1 LLSQTISHYR
11 LLTRLGTSLIGEVYL
26 AEDTHLGRT
35 VALTLLPE
43 WYDVER
49 MQRVAR
55 ECRAISALNHPNI
68 RTIYDV
74 GQHKSQYFIV
84 TEYVD
89 GQTMRDYLSH
99 TRLKVEEVIDAALQI
114 LAGLAA
120 AHSAGVLH
128 RDLRPDNIVLR
139 PDGFVKILD
148 FGLAKLV
155 EQDAMMVALGE
166 ARQITED
173 LHEEKIKTESE
184 EASDDDDSLD
194 PYKTQPLAIPATHRL
209 NLAAL
214 EKVGAG
220 ATGLWWSPGTIGYLS
235 PEQIRDEPI
244 DERSDIFS
252 LGVVLYE
259 MCAERLPF
267 EGSKAGDVL
276 SSILEEEP
284 APLRLCMREAPAELE
299 SIIGKALAK
308 KREERYQSARELLN
322 DLRRLKQRM
331 EFETGRQRY
340 VNRHPDRPRILLN
353 PASAGG
359 WSEAVDSIA
368 VLPLSNSGKDQN
380 VEYLCDGIT
389 ESIINTLS
397 RLPGLRVM
405 ARSTVFRYK
414 GRDVYP
420 QDVGRE
426 LGVRAVFIGRLLQR
440 GESIV
445 IKTELVDAID
455 GSLLLAEQYQ
465 SESGDIFELEADI
478 AQKISDH
485 LRIKITGEQQRPKH
499 DTDDPQAYDLYLK
512 GRFFWNQRS
521 PEAMKKGIEYF
532 VQAIK
537 KDPTYAKAYSG
548 LADCYTLLSWYNVPP
563 REFVPKARMSVTK
576 ALKIDDQ
583 LPEAHT
589 SLGFIALWYDWDF
602 YEAEQEFLW
611 AIELNPNYPTARH
624 WYSYCLFA
632 LERYDEALESIR
644 NALELDPLS
653 LIIITDIG
661 EQFYRQRRYAE
672 ALDQFQKSLEM
683 DSEFSM
689 ARYWMRRT
697 WLEVGKVSETIAALE
712 DYRMEEGEYGNI
724 ALLAIAYARAGRS
737 EEAQRILSELQE
749 VSDTRYVPPYHLAM
763 IAASLGE
770 IDQAFSWLD
779 QAYQERSGWIPWLK
793 QDPLADSLRGDARF
807 SDLLERVGLKPR
819 IEMNI

>member
-11 LLTRLGTSLIGEVYL
+11 IVHRLGTSLIGEVYL

-43 WYDVER
+43 WYDAER
-49 MQRVAR
+49 MQRVTR

-74 GQHKSQYFIV
+74 GNHRSQYFIV

-89 GQTMRDYLSH
+89 GPTMRDHLSY
-99 TRLKVEEVIDAALQI
+99 TRLKIEEVIDVALQI

-139 PDGFVKILD
+139 RDGFVKILD

-155 EQDAMMVALGE
+155 EHDAMMVALVE
-166 ARQITED
+166 TKAITED
-173 LHEEKIKTESE
+173 LNDEKLKTERGE
-184 EASDDDDSLD
+184 TPSDDDSSD
-194 PYKTQPLAIPATHRL
+194 PYKTQPLAIPVTFKL

-259 MCAERLPF
+259 MCAGRLPF

-276 SSILEEEP
+276 SSILEDDP
-284 APLRLCMREAPAELE
+284 APIRLFMREVPDELE

-308 KREERYQSARELLN
+308 KREERYQNARELLN
-322 DLRRLKQRM
+322 DLKHLKQRM
-331 EFETGRQRY
+331 EFEAVRQRY
-340 VNRHPDRPRILLN
+340 SNPDRQRIN
-353 PASAGG
+353 SGPASAGG
-359 WSEAVDSIA
+359 QSEAVDSIA
-368 VLPLSNSGKDQN
+368 VLPLSNSGNDRD

-426 LGVRAVFIGRLLQR
+426 LGVRAVFIGRLQQR
-440 GESIV
+440 GENIV
-445 IKTELVDAID
+445 IKTELVDASD

-465 SESGDIFELEADI
+465 SKSGDIFELEADI
-478 AQKISDH
+478 AKQISDH

-532 VQAIK
+532 VQAVK

-548 LADCYTLLSWYNVPP
+548 LADCYMLLSWYNVPP

-611 AIELNPNYPTARH
+611 AIQLNPNYPTARH
-624 WYSYCLFA
+624 WYSYCLFV
-632 LERYDEALESIR
+632 LERYDEALASIQ

-661 EQFYRQRRYAE
+661 EQFYRQRRYGE
-672 ALDQFQKSLEM
+672 ALEQFQKSLEM
-683 DSEFSM
+683 DSEFGM
-689 ARYWMRRT
+689 ANYWMQRT
-697 WLEVGKVSETIAALE
+697 LLEVGRVPETIAALE
-712 DYRMEEGEYGNI
+712 ESRTEESEYGNI
-724 ALLAIAYARAGRS
+724 ALLAIAYARAGRN
-737 EEAQRILSELQE
+737 EEAQRIFRDLQE
-749 VSDTRYVPPYHLAM
+749 ASDTRYVPPYHLAM
-763 IAASLGE
+763 IAANLGE
-770 IDQAFSWLD
+770 VERAFSCLD
-779 QAYQERSGWIPWLK
+779 KAYQERSGWLPWLK
-793 QDPLADSLRGDARF
+793 QDPLADSLRGDTRF
-807 SDLLERVGLKPR
+807 GDLLERVGLKP
-819 IEMNI
+819 

>member
-11 LLTRLGTSLIGEVYL
+11 VLNRLGTSLIGDVYL
-26 AEDTHLGRT
+26 AEDSHLGRI

-49 MQRVAR
+49 MQRVTR
-55 ECRAISALNHPNI
+55 ECRTISALNHPNI

-74 GQHKSQYFIV
+74 GQHRSQYFIV

-89 GQTMRDYLSH
+89 GPTMRDFLGH
-99 TRLKVEEVIDAALQI
+99 TRLRLEEVIDAALQI

-139 PDGFVKILD
+139 PDGLVKILD

-166 ARQITED
+166 AREITED
-173 LHEEKIKTESE
+173 LNYDAAKTEGGTSNDVS
-184 EASDDDDSLD
+184 SDDD
-194 PYKTQPLAIPATHRL
+194 PYKTQPLPIPAVTYRL

-220 ATGLWWSPGTIGYLS
+220 STGLWWSAGTIGYLS
-235 PEQIRDEPI
+235 PEQIRDEQI

-252 LGVVLYE
+252 FGVVLYE
-259 MCAERLPF
+259 MCTGRLPF
-267 EGSKAGDVL
+267 EGKKAGDVL
-276 SSILEEEP
+276 SAILESEP
-284 APLRLCMREAPAELE
+284 ASIRRFMAEVPEGLE
-299 SIIGKALAK
+299 SIISKALTK
-308 KREERYQSARELLN
+308 KREDRYATARELLN
-322 DLRRLKQRM
+322 DLKHLKERM
-331 EFETGRQRY
+331 EFEAGRRRY
-340 VNRHPDRPRILLN
+340 GNRTQGRKRKYSNSTSDL
-353 PASAGG
+353 
-359 WSEAVDSIA
+359 SEAVDSIA
-368 VLPLSNSGKDQN
+368 VLPLSNPGNDQN

-389 ESIINTLS
+389 ESIITTLS

-414 GRDVYP
+414 GQTVDP

-426 LGVRAVFIGRLLQR
+426 LGVRAVFVGRLMQR
-440 GESIV
+440 GDKIV

-455 GSLLLAEQYQ
+455 GSLLLAEAYQ
-465 SESGDIFELEADI
+465 SESGEIFDLEADI
-478 AQKISDH
+478 AKKISDQ
-485 LRIKITGEQQRPKH
+485 LRIKITGEQQRKLAQH
-499 DTDDPQAYDLYLK
+499 DTEDPQAYDLYLK

-537 KDPTYAKAYSG
+537 KDATYAKAYSG
-548 LADCYTLLSWYNVPP
+548 LADSYTLLSWYSVPP

-576 ALKIDDQ
+576 ALKLDDQ

-602 YEAEQEFLW
+602 FEAEQEFLW
-611 AIELNPNYPTARH
+611 AMELNPNYPTAHH

-632 LERYDEALESIR
+632 LERYDEAQESIR

-653 LIIITDIG
+653 LSIITDVG
-661 EQFYRQRRYAE
+661 EQHYRQRRYQE
-672 ALDQFQKSLEM
+672 ALAQFEKALAL

-689 ARYWMRRT
+689 ARYWMLRT
-697 WLEVGKVSETIAALE
+697 WLETDKVEETIVALK
-712 DYRMEEGEYGNI
+712 DYRMEESEYGNI
-724 ALLAIAYARAGRS
+724 AVLAIAYARAGKYD
-737 EEAQRILSELQE
+737 EAQKIFNELSE
-749 VSDTRYVPPYHLAM
+749 VTISRYVPPYHLAM
-763 IAASLGE
+763 IAASLGDT
-770 IDQAFSWLD
+770 DQAFSWLD
-779 QAYQERSGWIPWLK
+779 KAYQERSGWLPWLK
-793 QDPLADSLRGDARF
+793 QDPLADSLRADERF
-807 SDLLERVGLKPR
+807 SDLLERVGLKA
-819 IEMNI
+819 